1 MLNAALVA
9 VAAWLADPDARL
21 AGLLADRERLLL
33 DLTETCVGILVTIAC
48 ALSALLLAVALP
60 PVLLLQ
66 RSLLHSQLKAQA
78 RTDSKTGVLNAGA
91 WQGEAGLAVD
101 RARRRQESLAVLL
114 ADVDYFKRV
123 NDTYGHLTGD
133 AVLRTLAAEMRQQ
146 VRESDLVGRYGGE
159 EFAILLNGTTAAEA
173 CLVAERIR
181 RGAGVVRVLAQ
192 DTIVGATVS
201 IGVAV
206 LGPHGGDLGELLESA
221 DRALY
226 RAKRAGR
233 DRVCLA
239 SPADTI
245 PGTRRPAAGS

>member
-1 MLNAALVA
+1 
-9 VAAWLADPDARL
+9 
-21 AGLLADRERLLL
+21 
-33 DLTETCVGILVTIAC
+33 
-48 ALSALLLAVALP
+48 
-60 PVLLLQ
+60 
-66 RSLLHSQLKAQA
+66 
-78 RTDSKTGVLNAGA
+78 VLNAGA
-91 WQGEAGLAVD
+91 WQGEAALAVD

-114 ADVDYFKRV
+114 ADVDCFKWV

-159 EFAILLNGTTAAEA
+159 EFAILLNGTTATEA

-239 SPADTI
+239 RPADTI
-245 PGTRRPAAGS
+245 PGTRRPAADS